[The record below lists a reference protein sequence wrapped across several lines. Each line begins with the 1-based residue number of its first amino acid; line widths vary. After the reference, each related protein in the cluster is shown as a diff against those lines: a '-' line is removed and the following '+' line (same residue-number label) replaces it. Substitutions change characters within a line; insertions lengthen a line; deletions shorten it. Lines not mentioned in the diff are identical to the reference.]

1 MRRWQDPQI
10 RTYKAEMIERGWLNG
25 SEKVGKKITACES
38 EGNVKKSTHS
48 RAARKAGT

>member
-10 RTYKAEMIERGWLNG
+10 RTYKAEMIERGRL
-25 SEKVGKKITACES
+25 KITACES